1 MTMEL
6 LEMRLRSLE
15 RRNARL
21 KTAVM
26 LVAVLAV
33 GANILSVSGNL
44 WADLPE
50 PFWADAPQQQM
61 VQDTVKAHR
70 IEVVDTDG
78 KVLAVLGK
86 LTDRL
91 NRTSTGLALVSN
103 DRQVVRL
110 TLDSDSDGSLN
121 HATLTVSDPKDAEQK
136 ELFRAGVT
144 SASEGIG
151 LFPGLL
157 FEYRDYFTRMEP
169 DGLRIAVKTEQDT
182 PYADVISVRA
192 NEDGSAMLSLGGLF
206 KPFKIR
212 AIAEADKPRLEL
224 EKGEGKKRKMKTY
237 GLAP

>member
-1 MTMEL
+1 MTMQL
-6 LEMRLRSLE
+6 LEVRLRSLE

-33 GANILSVSGNL
+33 GTNILSVSENL

-50 PFWADAPQQQM
+50 PFWADAPQQT
-61 VQDTVKAHR
+61 VQDTVRAHR

-103 DRQVVRL
+103 GKQVIRL

-121 HATLTVSDPKDAEQK
+121 QATLTVSDPKDAEQK

-169 DGLRIAVKTEQDT
+169 DGLRIAVKTDQDT

-192 NEDGSAMLSLGGLF
+192 NEDGSAMLTLGGIF

>member
-6 LEMRLRSLE
+6 LEVRLSSLE

-21 KTAVM
+21 RIAVM

-33 GANILSVSGNL
+33 GATLVSVSENL

-50 PFWADAPQQQM
+50 PFWADAPQQT
-61 VQDTVKAHR
+61 VQDTVRAHR

-103 DRQVVRL
+103 DKQVIRL

-121 HATLTVSDPKDAEQK
+121 QATLTVSDPKDAEQK

-192 NEDGSAMLSLGGLF
+192 NEDGSAMLTLGGLF

>member
-6 LEMRLRSLE
+6 LEARLHSLE

-21 KTAVM
+21 KIVVM

-33 GANILSVSGNL
+33 GTNIVSVSGNL

-50 PFWADAPQQQM
+50 PFWADAPQLM
-61 VQDTVKAHR
+61 VQDTVKAKR
-70 IEVVDTDG
+70 FEVVDTDG

-103 DRQVVRL
+103 DKQVVRL
-110 TLDSDSDGSLN
+110 TLDAESDGSLN

-157 FEYRDYFTRMEP
+157 FDYREYFTRMEP
-169 DGLRIAVKTEQDT
+169 DGLRIAVKTDKDE
-182 PYADVISVRA
+182 YAEAISLRA
-192 NEDGSAMLSLGGLF
+192 NEDSSATLSLGGFF
-206 KPFKIR
+206 KPFR
-212 AIAEADKPRLEL
+212 VRVIAEADKPRLVL
-224 EKGEGKKRKMKTY
+224 EKGEGKNRKMKTY

>member
-1 MTMEL
+1 MTMQL
-6 LEMRLRSLE
+6 LEVRLRSLE

-33 GANILSVSGNL
+33 GTNILSVSENL

-50 PFWADAPQQQM
+50 PFWADAPQQT
-61 VQDTVKAHR
+61 VQDTVRAHR

-103 DRQVVRL
+103 DKQVIRL

-121 HATLTVSDPKDAEQK
+121 QATLTVSDPKDAEQK

-192 NEDGSAMLSLGGLF
+192 NEDGSAMLTLGGLF

>member
-1 MTMEL
+1 MEL
-6 LEMRLRSLE
+6 LEVRLRSLE

-33 GANILSVSGNL
+33 GTNILGVSENL

-50 PFWADAPQQQM
+50 PFWADAPQQT
-61 VQDTVKAHR
+61 VQDTVRAHR

-103 DRQVVRL
+103 DKQVVRL

-121 HATLTVSDPKDAEQK
+121 QATLTVSDPKDAEQK

-192 NEDGSAMLSLGGLF
+192 NEDGSAMLTLGGLF

>member
-6 LEMRLRSLE
+6 LEVRLRSLE

-33 GANILSVSGNL
+33 GTNILSVSENL

-50 PFWADAPQQQM
+50 PFWADAPQQT
-61 VQDTVKAHR
+61 VQDTVRAHR

-103 DRQVVRL
+103 GKQVIRL

-121 HATLTVSDPKDAEQK
+121 QATLTVSDPKDAEQK

-169 DGLRIAVKTEQDT
+169 DGLRIAVKTDQDT

-192 NEDGSAMLSLGGLF
+192 NEDGSAMLTLGGLF